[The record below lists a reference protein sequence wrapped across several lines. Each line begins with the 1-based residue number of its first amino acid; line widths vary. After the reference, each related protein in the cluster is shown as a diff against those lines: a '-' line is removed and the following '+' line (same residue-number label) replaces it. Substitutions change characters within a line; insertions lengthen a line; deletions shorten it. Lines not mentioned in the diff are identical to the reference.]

1 MKKKVFPV
9 IFMENHKKGSIWLN
23 FSTPAIIA
31 AFYLSLQFLIEFPVA
46 FLIHLLQLPIDI
58 VISRILVLLISQA
71 ICTAI
76 FIFFI
81 IPFLNIRDVEF
92 NSIDYTGFF
101 KFLTIFCLFWTILI
115 LITLGLSVISKLFDN
130 EVEIFKNTIFLS
142 KDHFGNPF
150 SIILWLIAGTL
161 GIAIFMEYLYR
172 RTLIPL
178 LEKRGMS
185 PFFAVLTSSLG
196 FALVNIL
203 FNLGFQIT
211 ILEGSNLL
219 NIYLSRY
226 DLQNSLFYSLN
237 LFMTTFALGLACGI
251 SYILTR
257 NIIFSVIIHCLG
269 ILPYYL
275 IELFYNNI
283 LINSLIILLIIVM
296 NISGLFIGLYI
307 LYTSFN
313 LSSQTEWITILKK
326 KSSTDIN
333 RGLAGFFVIFW
344 GIIINIVVFLGLL
357 AEHAPIVVTLLFHI
371 VFLGFCFKNLREDS
385 MRNRLDADHYELK
398 ESGDVS

>member
-1 MKKKVFPV
+1 M
-9 IFMENHKKGSIWLN
+9 
-23 FSTPAIIA
+23 
-31 AFYLSLQFLIEFPVA
+31 
-46 FLIHLLQLPIDI
+46 PIDI
-58 VISRILVLLISQA
+58 VLGKIIVLLISQA

-92 NSIDYTGFF
+92 NSIDYTSFF
-101 KFLTIFCLFWTILI
+101 KFFTIFCLFWAILI
-115 LITLGLSVISKLFDN
+115 PITLGLPVFSKLFGI
-130 EVEIFKNTIFLS
+130 EVEIFKNTIPLS
-142 KDHFGNPF
+142 KTHFGNPF

-161 GIAIFMEYLYR
+161 GVAIFMEYLYR

-185 PFFAVLTSSLG
+185 PFFAVLTSSLA

-203 FNLGFQIT
+203 YNLGFQMT
-211 ILEGSNLL
+211 IIEESNLL

-226 DLQNSLFYSLN
+226 NLLSSLFYSLN
-237 LFMTTFALGLACGI
+237 LFMTTFALGIACGI
-251 SYILTR
+251 TYVLTR
-257 NIIFSVIIHCLG
+257 NILFSVILHCLG

-275 IELFYNNI
+275 IELFYNNV
-283 LINSLIILLIIVM
+283 LIILLLYLLIVVM

-313 LSSQTEWITILKK
+313 PSSQTDWLTILKK
-326 KSSTDIN
+326 KSSADIN
-333 RGLAGFFVIFW
+333 RGLAGFFVIFL
-344 GIIINIVVFLGLL
+344 GIIINIVVFIGLL
-357 AEHAPIVVTLLFHI
+357 AEHAPIVVTLLFTI

-385 MRNRLDADHYELK
+385 MRNRLNADHYELK